1 MIRGDGATRDASC
14 AILDAQG
21 RVVAQHTVLP
31 LHLGAFPACAEGLF
45 QFYQPGDMAEGD
57 AFLVNHPYFGGSP
70 HASIEPDICCSA
82 PDSSSA
88 RAAAARWLYL
98 RFSSGGISPN
108 VLPVP
113 GTRKIGS

>member
-1 MIRGDGATRDASC
+1 
-14 AILDAQG
+14 L
-21 RVVAQHTVLP
+21 
-31 LHLGAFPACAEGLF
+31 
-45 QFYQPGDMAEGD
+45 
-57 AFLVNHPYFGGSP
+57 
-70 HASIEPDICCSA
+70 SIEAESSDSA
-82 PDSSSA
+82 PDCSSA